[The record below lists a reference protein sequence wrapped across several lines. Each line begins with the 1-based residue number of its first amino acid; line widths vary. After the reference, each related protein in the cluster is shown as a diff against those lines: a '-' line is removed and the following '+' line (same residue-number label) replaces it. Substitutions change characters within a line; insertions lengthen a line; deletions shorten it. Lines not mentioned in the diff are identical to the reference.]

1 MQEVNYE
8 SELRSQQ
15 SYVFTYKAANVA
27 AFAVFALIGWNANA
41 TAFFILAMGQVVFN
55 LLRWPK
61 IAAELAKRQK
71 TVAFKQ
77 QIHNLYIF
85 SKHPNDPTVSA
96 TFKDAVEMLKTVGN
110 KQEVKVHKVVF
121 QDVCI
126 YTAWTDANSRQVNER
141 AWRPTGSGSETWDE
155 YTEFCRLFVM
165 ADIDKRKRELRG
177 KEVGT
182 EHTDKYIF
190 NQQ

>member
-1 MQEVNYE
+1 MKEISYE
-8 SELRSQQ
+8 SELQAQQ

-27 AFAVFALIGWNANA
+27 AFAVFALIGWNTSA
-41 TAFFILAMGQVVFN
+41 TAFCIIAAGQVVFN

-85 SKHPNDPTVSA
+85 SQHPNDPAVSA
-96 TFKDAVEMLKTVGN
+96 TFKEAVEMLQKVGN

-126 YTAWTDANSRQVNER
+126 YTAWIDSNGRQVNER
-141 AWRPTGSGSETWDE
+141 TWRPTGSGSETWEE

-182 EHTDKYIF
+182 AHVDQYIF

>member
-8 SELRSQQ
+8 SELKAQQ

-27 AFAVFALIGWNANA
+27 AFAVFALIGWNASV

-71 TVAFKQ
+71 TVAFKLQ
-77 QIHNLYIF
+77 VDNLYIF
-85 SKHPNDPTVSA
+85 SKHPNDRTVSA
-96 TFKDAVEMLKTVGN
+96 TFKDAVEMLKSVGN
-110 KQEVKVHKVVF
+110 KQEVKVHMVMF
-121 QDVCI
+121 SDVCI
-126 YTAWTDANSRQVNER
+126 YTAWIDTHGRQVNER
-141 AWRPTGSGSETWDE
+141 TWRPVGSGSETWDE